1 MAVLSVRNLTKSYG
15 GRPPALRDVTLEVPE
30 GVTGL
35 LGPNGAGKST
45 LLQCVLGLLRGFRGG
60 VEVLGVD
67 ARKSPRDARRLVGF
81 MPEADAW
88 IPSMTGVR
96 AVAYLGRLGGLPK
109 NEALRRAHDVLHH
122 VGLGEAVY
130 RDVVEYST
138 GMRQRFKLAQALVHD
153 PALILLDEPTS
164 GLDPAGRDEMLGLI
178 TDLAEH
184 HGKHVV
190 WSSHVLPE
198 VQRSADQ
205 VVVLHQGQY
214 RGTFRMEDL
223 APRPGLFLLELE
235 GASEAFAAEAQRRG
249 LALTARGGDES
260 ERRRAFTAQI
270 APERACEAAGLLL
283 ASAAA
288 SGVRV
293 RRVEAIVEDLESV
306 FHRLLEAKVLG
317 AKAPEAK
324 GARS

>member
-1 MAVLSVRNLTKSYG
+1 MLAVRGLTKSYG

-45 LLQCVLGLLRGFRGG
+45 LLQCVLGLLRGFSGE

-67 ARKSPRDARRLVGF
+67 ARRRPRDARRLVGF

-96 AVAYLGRLGGLPK
+96 AVAYLGRLGGLPR

-130 RDVVEYST
+130 RDVVGYST

-164 GLDPAGRDEMLGLI
+164 GLDPAGRDEMLALI
-178 TDLAEH
+178 ANLAKD

-198 VQRSADQ
+198 VQRSAQQ

-223 APRPGLFLLELE
+223 APRPGLFLLEVE
-235 GASEAFAAEAQRRG
+235 GLSPAFEVEAERRG
-249 LALTARGGDES
+249 VRLAARGGDEDS
-260 ERRRAFTAQI
+260 PRRAFTAQVEPSRS
-270 APERACEAAGLLL
+270 AEAAGVLLGT
-283 ASAAA
+283 AAA
-288 SGVRV
+288 TGARV
-293 RRVEAIVEDLESV
+293 RRLEPVVEDLESV
-306 FHRLLEAKVLG
+306 FHRLLEARG
-317 AKAPEAK
+317 DRP
-324 GARS
+324 

>member
-1 MAVLSVRNLTKSYG
+1 MLAVRGLTKSYG

-45 LLQCVLGLLRGFRGG
+45 LLQCVLGLLRGFSGE

-67 ARKSPRDARRLVGF
+67 ARRSPREARRRVGF

-96 AVAYLGRLGGLPK
+96 AVAYLARLGGLPR

-130 RDVVEYST
+130 RDVVGYST

-153 PALILLDEPTS
+153 PELILLDEPTS
-164 GLDPAGRDEMLGLI
+164 GLDPAGRDEMLALI
-178 TDLAEH
+178 DNLARD

-198 VQRSADQ
+198 VQRSAQQ

-214 RGTFRMEDL
+214 RGTFRLEDL
-223 APRPGLFLLELE
+223 APRPGLFLLEVE
-235 GASEAFAAEAQRRG
+235 GLSPAFEVEAGRRG
-249 LALTARGGDES
+249 VRLTARGGDEDS
-260 ERRRAFTAQI
+260 PRRAFTAQVEPDRS
-270 APERACEAAGLLL
+270 AEAAGVLLGT
-283 ASAAA
+283 AEATGA
-288 SGVRV
+288 RV
-293 RRVEAIVEDLESV
+293 RRVEPVVEDLESV
-306 FHRLLEAKVLG
+306 FHRLLEARG
-317 AKAPEAK
+317 DRP
-324 GARS
+324 

>member
-15 GRPPALRDVTLEVPE
+15 GRPPALRDISFEVPE

-45 LLQCVLGLLRGFRGG
+45 LLQCVLGLLRGFTGE

-67 ARKSPRDARRLVGF
+67 ARRAPREARRRVGF

-96 AVAYLGRLGGLPK
+96 AVAYLGRLGGLPR

-130 RDVVEYST
+130 RDVVGYST

-153 PALILLDEPTS
+153 PALLFLDEPTS

-178 TDLAEH
+178 ADLARNH
-184 HGKHVV
+184 AKHVV

-205 VVVLHQGQY
+205 VVVLHQGQF
-214 RGTFRMEDL
+214 RGLRRLEDL
-223 APRPGLFLLELE
+223 APRPGQFALELE
-235 GASEAFAAEAQRRG
+235 GSSEAFTAHAAQHG
-249 LALTARGGDES
+249 LTLVARGGDEDQP
-260 ERRRAFTAQI
+260 RRAYTAQI
-270 APERACEAAGLLL
+270 EPARAAEAAGLLL
-283 ASAAA
+283 ASAAGT
-288 SGVRV
+288 GVRV
-293 RRVEAIVEDLESV
+293 RRVEPVVEDLESL
-306 FHRLLEAKVLG
+306 FHRLLEG
-317 AKAPEAK
+317 P
-324 GARS
+324 GGRS

>member
-1 MAVLSVRNLTKSYG
+1 MAVVRVRNLTKSYG
-15 GRPPALRDVTLEVPE
+15 GRPPALKDVTFEVPE

-45 LLQCVLGLLRGFRGG
+45 LLQCVLGLLRGFSGE

-67 ARKSPRDARRLVGF
+67 ARRHAREARRRMGF

-88 IPSMTGVR
+88 IPGMNAVR
-96 AVAYLGRLGGLPK
+96 AIAYLGRLGGLPT

-130 RDVVEYST
+130 RDVVGFST

-153 PALILLDEPTS
+153 PALVFLDEPTS
-164 GLDPAGRDEMLGLI
+164 GLDPAGRDEMLALI
-178 TDLAEH
+178 ADLARR

-205 VVVLHQGQY
+205 VVVLHQGQF
-214 RGTFRMEDL
+214 RGLFPIKDL
-223 APRPGLFLLELE
+223 APHPGQFLVEVE
-235 GASEAFAAEAQRRG
+235 GAIEAFEAEAGRRG
-249 LALTARGGDES
+249 VSLTARGSDVE
-260 ERRRAFTAQI
+260 ERRRAFTAVVEP
-270 APERACEAAGLLL
+270 ALAAEAATRLL
-283 ASAAA
+283 ASANA
-288 SGVRV
+288 SNARV
-293 RRVEAIVEDLESV
+293 RRVEPIVEDLASV
-306 FHRLLEAKVLG
+306 FHRLLDASG
-317 AKAPEAK
+317 
-324 GARS
+324 RSA